1 MSQYECIEQLTLL
14 DMEPPSKVKK
24 EPKHR
29 TSKPDSELIAVPY
42 FHLDLAPDHVNLFGE
57 HYWEMR
63 SPWRE
68 GKPPLNTGVA
78 PRVPIRASLAD
89 ILERNADPKYYLTK
103 TACMGILRRS
113 EERGKELPKQ
123 LNTALMIQA
132 GLTDNTHIS
141 SELKAYHINQ
151 RDESIDPNG
160 VSGALMVAQNMQ
172 MKAFITQAS
181 PSSPIGFDG
190 YNGDLT
196 GEISSTLGTNCGM
209 SSGRNGVI
217 QPLPVG
223 IDSKHA
229 CTTGDVALTLS
240 TTCGSSTGRNGVF
253 LPIAFTQ
260 NQRDEVW
267 DLHDVA
273 GALAAQPGM
282 KQQTYIAIH
291 PEPNEETELPIL
303 CLNDQGGQFM
313 HLTENVTGTL
323 RAEEHGHQP
332 ILLESNQNHAAIR
345 TDGISSTL
353 PASMGM
359 GGGYVPMVYEN
370 HGIDSRYTGPL
381 YIAPTMSARYG
392 TGGNNVPLVEQAP
405 HTFCIVGNIIDR
417 QPENGGNGMGCQE
430 DVAYTLTATDRHAV
444 FSRQR
449 VDAFQEN
456 DVVSTESARQH
467 KDATDLVMQPYQ
479 QTVGTLGFTDH
490 KGINNQYVGEDKCVI
505 ESPNLI
511 RRLTP
516 LECERLQGFPDY
528 WTDIPD
534 ASDSAR
540 YKALGNSVAIPCVD
554 YVVNGMAT
562 IFRMTP
568 YPDQENQTA

>member
-1 MSQYECIEQLTLL
+1 
-14 DMEPPSKVKK
+14 MELSSKAKK

-89 ILERNADPKYYLTK
+89 ILEQNADTKYYLTK
-103 TACMGILRRS
+103 TACLGILRRS
-113 EERGKELPKQ
+113 EERGKKLPKQ
-123 LNTALMIQA
+123 LNAALMIQA

-141 SELKAYHINQ
+141 PELKSYHINQ
-151 RDESIDPNG
+151 RDESIDSNG
-160 VSGALMVAQNMQ
+160 VSGALMATQNMQ
-172 MKAFITQAS
+172 KQAFITQAS
-181 PSSPIGFDG
+181 PSSPISFDG
-190 YNGDLT
+190 FNGDLT

-260 NQRDEVW
+260 NQRDEVR

-313 HLTENVTGTL
+313 HLTKNVTGTL
-323 RAEEHGHQP
+323 RGEEHGHQP
-332 ILLESNQNHAAIR
+332 ILLESNQNHATIR

-381 YIAPTMSARYG
+381 DIAPTMSARYG

-417 QPENGGNGMGCQE
+417 QPENGGNGIGCQE
-430 DVAYTLTATDRHAV
+430 DVSYTLTATDRHAV

-449 VDAFQEN
+449 VDVFQEN

-490 KGINNQYVGEDKCVI
+490 RGINNQYVGEDKCVI
-505 ESPNLI
+505 ECPNLI

-528 WTDIPD
+528 WTDLPD

-562 IFRMTP
+562 IFRMTL

>member
-1 MSQYECIEQLTLL
+1 M
-14 DMEPPSKVKK
+14 
-24 EPKHR
+24 
-29 TSKPDSELIAVPY
+29 
-42 FHLDLAPDHVNLFGE
+42 FLDLSEDAGNLLGE
-57 HYWEMR
+57 SYWEIL
-63 SPWRE
+63 SPWR
-68 GKPPLNTGVA
+68 GDASMLNTGVS
-78 PRVPIRASLAD
+78 PREERESSLWQ
-89 ILERNADPKYYLTK
+89 ILEEQPHSRYYLTRK
-103 TACMGILRRS
+103 ACLGILRRS
-113 EERGKELPKQ
+113 AERGKDLPPQ
-123 LNTALMIQA
+123 LKEALEIQA
-132 GLTDNTHIS
+132 GIRSGDALFQAD
-141 SELKAYHINQ
+141 E
-151 RDESIDPNG
+151 DESRELDN
-160 VSGALMVAQNMQ
+160 
-172 MKAFITQAS
+172 
-181 PSSPIGFDG
+181 PIGFDG

-196 GEISSTLGTNCGM
+196 GEVSSTLGTNCDM

-217 QPLPVG
+217 QPFAVG

-229 CTTGDVALTLS
+229 CATGDVALTLS

-253 LPIAFTQ
+253 LPVAFAQ
-260 NQRDEVW
+260 NQRDEVR

-282 KQQTYIAIH
+282 KQQTYITV
-291 PEPNEETELPIL
+291 PPGPQEDGDPPIL

-313 HLTENVTGTL
+313 HLTENVSGTL

-332 ILLESNQNHAAIR
+332 ILLESNQNHATIR
-345 TDGISSTL
+345 TDGICTTL
-353 PASMGM
+353 SAAMGL
-359 GGGYVPMVYEN
+359 GGGNVPMVVPTVYEN
-370 HGIDSRYTGPL
+370 HGIDSRYKGPL
-381 YIAPTMSARYG
+381 EVAPTMSARYG
-392 TGGNNVPLVEQAP
+392 TGGNNVPLVGLPP

-417 QPENGGNGMGCQE
+417 QPENGGNGIGCQE

-449 VDAFQEN
+449 VDVFQEN

-467 KDATDLVMQPYQ
+467 KDATDLVVQPYQ

-505 ESPNLI
+505 EGANLI

-516 LECERLQGFPDY
+516 LEAERLQGFPDF
-528 WTDIPD
+528 WTNIPD

-562 IFRMTP
+562 ILRMTH
-568 YPDQENQTA
+568 YPEQLEQAA